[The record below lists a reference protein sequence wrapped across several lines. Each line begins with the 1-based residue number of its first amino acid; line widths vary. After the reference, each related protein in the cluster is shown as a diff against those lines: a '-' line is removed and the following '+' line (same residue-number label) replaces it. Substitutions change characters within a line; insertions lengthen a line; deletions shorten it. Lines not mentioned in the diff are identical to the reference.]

1 MTRDERFF
9 PDDTLLDQQWD
20 DLVRGHAGLTTNPM
34 LRDLHQVRP
43 PAGPSPMFRAQ
54 LRAMIQTAA
63 AEMPGATRTE
73 LIRLTPGIPATAET
87 VRPRPVPVVARP
99 RYSRMRGLTGVTKA
113 ASVLL
118 AASLL
123 VAMLASVVRYPFGGS
138 NPTDTPATGAQTAI
152 PAAFGSPEAAT
163 SGPSSADPGRT
174 NQQPGPAPIGI
185 PQMVGR
191 ADVRGSAMALGGN
204 TIVIVDTG
212 TVTALD
218 AGTLEQKWSVKVPYG
233 VYTAPVIAGDAVYF
247 GFTGQR
253 DGTTEWLLGT
263 DQPNQLVSL
272 SLKDGSENWRID
284 GAGSAPTAPV
294 VVNGTVYAVG
304 ATNDAYALRALDA
317 SGGHLLWT
325 AEPFLST
332 RTDGYP
338 KVIPYIWMALAYGD
352 GLIVT
357 NQAHAL
363 SAYDAGTGK
372 SVWTHDVTEPD
383 LVDAPL
389 VGNGMA
395 VVTIGYQSGDAD
407 VPGSARVVAFNLRT
421 GQEQWAQ
428 EPVTGNMFL
437 NVSAA
442 QRGDDLV
449 WTQFNAVNEWVA
461 SAANLVNGKQAWS
474 VPSWDTAA
482 DPGPNFWQPR
492 DTTVVAGDQLFTLG
506 LVSDQG
512 NQARTLVTAREI
524 ATGDI
529 AWSVIVDGT
538 AKTAPI
544 VAGGKIYVLTD
555 LYGLQVLGGT
565 ATAATPGAGMAD
577 LRGPDECAARPIE
590 YPLLGTPEAEGTP
603 TREWA
608 RWGEIMPLSEVPAST
623 PPRRSRRTSRRR
635 SRRRWLPTG
644 PAWSTATRRSCS
656 TSSRPATGSGCEPWR
671 AGTSTARTARAG
683 SDAVMLAGTSE
694 RIDLDPATLQV
705 WPDGRVG
712 GIVHGNTDMYVWFVE
727 DSGTWKIDE
736 FHHIVDTSPI
746 PEPSP
751 SPEE

>member
-9 PDDTLLDQQWD
+9 PDDAALDQQWD
-20 DLVRGHAGLTTNPM
+20 DLVQGHAGLTTEPV
-34 LRDLHQVRP
+34 LRDLHTSRP

-73 LIRLTPGIPATAET
+73 PIRLMPGVPATAET
-87 VRPRPVPVVARP
+87 ARPQPVPVIARP
-99 RYSRMRGLTGVTKA
+99 RYSRMRGLTGVSKA

-123 VAMLASVVRYPFGGS
+123 VAMLASVVRNPFGGS
-138 NPTDTPATGAQTAI
+138 SPTDTPASGAQTAI
-152 PAAFGSPEAAT
+152 PAASGSPESAG

-174 NQQPGPAPIGI
+174 NQQPGPAPMSI
-185 PQMVGR
+185 PQLVGR

-204 TIVIVDTG
+204 TIVIVDND

-218 AGTLEQKWSVKVPYG
+218 AGTLKRKWAVDVPYG
-233 VYTAPVIAGDAVYF
+233 VYSPPVIAGDAVYF

-284 GAGSAPTAPV
+284 GAGSAPVAPL
-294 VVNGTVYAVG
+294 VVNGTIYAVG
-304 ATNDAYALRALDA
+304 TTKDAYRLTALDA
-317 SGGHLLWT
+317 ADGHTLWT
-325 AEPFLST
+325 AGAFVSLQTGGHPA
-332 RTDGYP
+332 
-338 KVIPYIWMALAYGD
+338 VIPYIWMRLAYED
-352 GLIVT
+352 GLIAVNQSHGLSVYDTVT
-357 NQAHAL
+357 GEEVWAHA
-363 SAYDAGTGK
+363 
-372 SVWTHDVTEPD
+372 
-383 LVDAPL
+383 VDAPDSVDVPL
-389 VGNGMA
+389 IADGTV
-395 VVTIGYQSGDAD
+395 VVTIGHQSGDAD
-407 VPGSARVVAFNLRT
+407 APGSAKVVAFNLRT
-421 GQEQWAQ
+421 GQEQWAR
-428 EPVTGNMFL
+428 EPVTGNVFL

-442 QRGDDLV
+442 QRGDDIV

-461 SAANLVNGKQAWS
+461 SAASLVNGKQAWS

-492 DTTVVAGDQLFTLG
+492 DSTVVAGDQLFTLG
-506 LVSDQG
+506 LVSDRG

-529 AWSVIVDGT
+529 AWSAIIDGT
-538 AKTAPI
+538 AKVAPI
-544 VAGGKIYVLTD
+544 IAGGKVYVLTD
-555 LYGLQVLGGT
+555 LYGLQVLGGSEST
-565 ATAATPGAGMAD
+565 ATPWAGTAD
-577 LRGPDECAARPIE
+577 LRGPDECAATPIE

-603 TREWA
+603 IPEWA
-608 RWGEIMPLSEVPAST
+608 RWGEILPLSEVPAVDPAKAAAPDVATAIENTLAAYRACMVQGDPQLLFGLFST
-623 PPRRSRRTSRRR
+623 DYWQRLRGMEGWNFDGKNGERGQT
-635 SRRRWLPTG
+635 
-644 PAWSTATRRSCS
+644 
-656 TSSRPATGSGCEPWR
+656 
-671 AGTSTARTARAG
+671 
-683 SDAVMLAGTSE
+683 AVMLAGSNE
-694 RIDLDPATLQV
+694 RIDLDPATLQS

-727 DSGTWKIDE
+727 DGGTWRVDE
-736 FHHIVDTSPI
+736 FHHIMDTSPI